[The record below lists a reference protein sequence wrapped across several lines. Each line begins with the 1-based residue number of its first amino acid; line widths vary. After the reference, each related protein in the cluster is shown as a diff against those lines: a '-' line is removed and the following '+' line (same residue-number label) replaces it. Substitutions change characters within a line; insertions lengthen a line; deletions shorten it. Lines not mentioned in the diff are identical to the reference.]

1 MSTITS
7 ANSVL
12 MLGIAGLYNVPIQ
25 ILGFSTDDA
34 FTIADVDMAETM
46 MGVDGRMS
54 AGWIPMIKSMD
65 ITLQADSPSNDF
77 FDAWIAAEAV
87 AREKYMA
94 NGSILLSGTN
104 RLYVLTT
111 GYLKTGS
118 VMPGAKKVLQPR
130 KFTLEFQD
138 ISVAPV

>member
-7 ANSVL
+7 ANSVF
-12 MLGIAGLYNVPIQ
+12 MIAVERLYNVPVQ
-25 ILGFSTDDA
+25 VLGFSVDDA
-34 FTIADVDMAETM
+34 FMISDIDMAETM

-54 AGWIPMIKSMD
+54 AGWVPAIKP
-65 ITLQADSPSNDF
+65 IEVTLQADSPSNDL
-77 FDAWIAAEAV
+77 FDAIIAAETV
-87 AREKYMA
+87 AREKYKLNA
-94 NGSILLSGTN
+94 TFLYPATG

-111 GYLKTGS
+111 GYLKSGS
-118 VMPGAKKVLQPR
+118 VAPGAKKVLQPR

>member
-7 ANSVL
+7 ANSIL

-34 FTIADVDMAETM
+34 FTIGDVDMAETM

-54 AGWIPMIKSMD
+54 AGWIPMIKTMD

-77 FDAWIAAEAV
+77 FDAWIAAEGI
-87 AREKYMA
+87 AREKYMC

>member
-1 MSTITS
+1 
-7 ANSVL
+7 

-25 ILGFSTDDA
+25 IFGFSTDDA
-34 FTIADVDMAETM
+34 FAIDDVDMAETM

-54 AGWIPMIKSMD
+54 AGWIPAIKSMP

-87 AREKYMA
+87 AREKYMC
-94 NGSILLSGTN
+94 NGSILLSGTD

>member
-7 ANSVL
+7 ANSIL
-12 MLGIAGLYNVPIQ
+12 MLGVERLFNVPVQ
-25 ILGFSTDDA
+25 IEGFSTEDA
-34 FTIADVDMAETM
+34 FTLADTDMAETM
-46 MGVDGRMS
+46 MGVDGKMS
-54 AGWIPMIKSMD
+54 AGWIPVIKSLD
-65 ITLQADSPSNDF
+65 ITLQADSASNAF
-77 FDAWIAAEAV
+77 FEALIAAEAV
-87 AREKYMA
+87 AREKYKL
-94 NGSILLSGTN
+94 NGTILISATG

-111 GYLKTGS
+111 GYIKTGS